1 MIVVDGPDGAGKTTL
16 CTMLARDGIVKGTL
30 ESPGRT
36 KGKLTLHEQTMRY
49 LGQYVDRNL
58 VVDRYLFSEMVY
70 GPIIRKYCA
79 FSNREFF
86 SILTTLI
93 HHKNPIIFC
102 LPESPMHLN
111 LNLEQMPGVREH
123 IEEIFNKYVEYSNQV
138 ARISG
143 LSFRYDFNNP
153 MSYERAKAFI
163 HECERFQIRTP
174 RG

>member
-16 CTMLARDGIVKGTL
+16 CTMLARDGLVKGIL

-36 KGKLTLHEQTMRY
+36 KGKLSLHEQTIRY
-49 LGQYVDRNL
+49 LQQYIDRNL

-70 GPIIRKYCA
+70 GPILRNFCA

-86 SILTTLI
+86 GILTTLV

-102 LPESPMHLN
+102 LPESPQKLN
-111 LNLEQMPGVREH
+111 LSKEQMNGVKEN
-123 IEEIFNKYVEYSNQV
+123 IITIFDKYVEYSNMV

-153 MSYERAKAFI
+153 MSYERLKVFL
-163 HECERFQIRTP
+163 HECERFPIRAP

>member
-16 CTMLARDGIVKGTL
+16 CTMLARDGLVKGIL

-36 KGKLTLHEQTMRY
+36 RGKVSLHEQTIRY
-49 LGQYVDRNL
+49 LHQYIDRNL

-79 FSNREFF
+79 FTSKEYLG
-86 SILTTLI
+86 ILTTLI

-102 LPESPMHLN
+102 LPESPQKLN
-111 LNLEQMPGVREH
+111 LRLDQMEGVREN
-123 IEEIFNKYVEYSNQV
+123 IDAIFAKYVEYSDMV
-138 ARISG
+138 GRISG
-143 LSFRYDFNNP
+143 MVFRYDLTNP
-153 MSYERAKAFI
+153 MSYERLKAFL
-163 HECERFQIRTP
+163 HECEGFPIRAT